1 MILCRIPGRLVA
13 PARVR
18 MLSSAYSSR
27 AWPRMMRGWKRSAPL
42 SRRCLSDVPD
52 RQTANGQPLGSRG
65 PQPEEVIMEIIVA
78 LVIVI
83 AAVLA
88 FSAMRWITRG
98 KSEDPTRK
106 P

>member
-1 MILCRIPGRLVA
+1 
-13 PARVR
+13 
-18 MLSSAYSSR
+18 
-27 AWPRMMRGWKRSAPL
+27 
-42 SRRCLSDVPD
+42 
-52 RQTANGQPLGSRG
+52 
-65 PQPEEVIMEIIVA
+65 MEIIVA